1 MAVAL
6 LFVSAAPAGA
16 SVPAS
21 ATASPVYASEH
32 NTSALAL
39 PRTAYNRA
47 GLQKEVFAFAPYW
60 SLSQHSTWDYKVMST
75 LAYFALSVNW
85 DGNWIK
91 SGGGYNGY
99 NSAAF
104 VDMVNEAHA
113 AGDRV
118 LLMIKGSGTAAVND
132 VVTVPAER
140 ALVINNTIAAIAN
153 KNLDGVNIDFEGTT
167 SPTYPNIQ
175 GGLTIFTQQMSA
187 AVHARWPNAMVT
199 IDTYT
204 GSASWDGGLMKIDAL
219 APYVDAM
226 FIMGYDMSFSNMRGQ
241 AGPNAPL
248 NGWTYNATLSV
259 SQYLTKAPASKIIL
273 GMPWYGYRFTTTTGA
288 SYAHATGAVAATYAG
303 SLDLLACSHAASRWD
318 APSHSP
324 WAVWYSPSTNDPCG
338 INAGA
343 WQELY
348 YEDTRSLAAKY
359 DLVNATGIRG
369 MGIWALGYEGGKPE
383 IWSQL
388 NTYFSCPAEVTVD
401 PSEATTEFAIG
412 LSAGTCSVRSYDIQ
426 QYDATQNHGW
436 YNLRSVAGSAAAVA
450 VQGFPGYTYH

>member
-6 LFVSAAPAGA
+6 LFASAAPAAA
-16 SVPAS
+16 SMSAS
-21 ATASPVYASEH
+21 APGSPVSGADQHKAS
-32 NTSALAL
+32 A
-39 PRTAYNRA
+39 PVFPKTAYNRA

-75 LAYFALSVNW
+75 LAYFALAVNW

-99 NSAAF
+99 NSTAF

-118 LLMIKGSGTAAVND
+118 LLVIKGSGTAAVND

-187 AVHARWPNAMVT
+187 AVHARWPNALVT

-204 GSASWDGGLMKIDAL
+204 GSASWDSGLMKIDAL

-248 NGWTYNATLSV
+248 NGWTYNDTLSIR
-259 SQYLTKAPASKIIL
+259 QYLTKAPASKIVL
-273 GMPWYGYRFTTTTGA
+273 GVPWYGYRF
-288 SYAHATGAVAATYAG
+288 
-303 SLDLLACSHAASRWD
+303 
-318 APSHSP
+318 
-324 WAVWYSPSTNDPCG
+324 N
-338 INAGA
+338 
-343 WQELY
+343 
-348 YEDTRSLAAKY
+348 
-359 DLVNATGIRG
+359 
-369 MGIWALGYEGGKPE
+369 
-383 IWSQL
+383 
-388 NTYFSCPAEVTVD
+388 
-401 PSEATTEFAIG
+401 
-412 LSAGTCSVRSYDIQ
+412 
-426 QYDATQNHGW
+426 
-436 YNLRSVAGSAAAVA
+436 
-450 VQGFPGYTYH
+450 